1 MSLRD
6 THDGPWAEECAP
18 TEAVA
23 ARSRLHICRKRWP
36 TPILSL
42 TELQLKGKIPQSVA
56 PTSPE
61 AMNIVGLQQTEIYPR
76 RRGESFMSGP
86 SRPRLAH
93 GEKRCTAGMNKESV
107 MSAPKD
113 IFSWKTLVV
122 LGAMLLWAYNFHWV
136 EEQVPFLLTA
146 QLKVHQ
152 ILSNFDWHRKRVGYV
167 TLVQIDDDSFWS
179 PLLSGATPTNRSVL
193 GDLGLLAA
201 DYGALVV
208 AFDIK
213 IGSPTSVPGDFP
225 IRDSDNQYFLNAIG
239 KITGEN
245 RVVVLATGLVPN
257 ESGEW
262 QQEPSIFRDDQLPRG
277 TRTGYVNLPSDP
289 RQIPL
294 ATTAWQVDEKS
305 TASLDSFA
313 LAIVDSYEEAAHIQD
328 HTKQDPV
335 IAKAMA
341 DNEFVYGG
349 FLTDGAW
356 EHDRVTAKQL
366 LLGDQQA
373 LEKCRNRVV
382 IFGGTW
388 HAYGKGR
395 GATADQHSS
404 PLGPLPGL
412 YLHANYVEALLRD
425 DFRPAVSEKFAV
437 LIDLGIAVFF
447 LWLFRSAKKRV
458 MRVGVLLTFVFLI
471 LAVYL
476 GFTALGK
483 YLDFITPVSLVIVH
497 LLVEIF

>member
-1 MSLRD
+1 
-6 THDGPWAEECAP
+6 
-18 TEAVA
+18 
-23 ARSRLHICRKRWP
+23 
-36 TPILSL
+36 
-42 TELQLKGKIPQSVA
+42 
-56 PTSPE
+56 
-61 AMNIVGLQQTEIYPR
+61 
-76 RRGESFMSGP
+76 
-86 SRPRLAH
+86 
-93 GEKRCTAGMNKESV
+93 
-107 MSAPKD
+107 
-113 IFSWKTLVV
+113 
-122 LGAMLLWAYNFHWV
+122 
-136 EEQVPFLLTA
+136 
-146 QLKVHQ
+146 
-152 ILSNFDWHRKRVGYV
+152 
-167 TLVQIDDDSFWS
+167 
-179 PLLSGATPTNRSVL
+179 
-193 GDLGLLAA
+193 
-201 DYGALVV
+201 
-208 AFDIK
+208 
-213 IGSPTSVPGDFP
+213 
-225 IRDSDNQYFLNAIG
+225 
-239 KITGEN
+239 
-245 RVVVLATGLVPN
+245 
-257 ESGEW
+257 
-262 QQEPSIFRDDQLPRG
+262 
-277 TRTGYVNLPSDP
+277 
-289 RQIPL
+289 
-294 ATTAWQVDEKS
+294 
-305 TASLDSFA
+305 
-313 LAIVDSYEEAAHIQD
+313 VDSYEEAAHIQD

-349 FLTDGAW
+349 FLTDAAW
-356 EHDRVTAKQL
+356 EHDRVTAKQF